1 MARLITLFAL
11 LIALPA
17 GAQSPDPSGKWLAER
32 PEAGEPKN
40 FELPEIDTVELDNG
54 LKITFIPFGLAPKA
68 TISARIRTGNIN
80 EGENTWLADIA
91 AELMSE
97 GAGERTGEEIAIA
110 AAEMGGDLEV
120 GVDPHV
126 TAFDMA
132 VLSGHAPDAIA
143 LMGDVI
149 QRPALPEDDME
160 RVKANFIRNLSV
172 ALSQPRGQAASAFL
186 GALYG
191 DHPYGRVFPT
201 EAQLRSYEIDD
212 VRAYY
217 EQNFGAERTH
227 IYVAGRFD
235 RDAAEAAI
243 RESFGD
249 WREGPAPLVA
259 PPDPRMGPE
268 VILVPRASAPQSTI
282 YLGLPVFGPEN
293 EDAIPLEVTNALL
306 GGSFSSRITQNI
318 REDKGY
324 TYSPT
329 SQILYNYQ
337 DGYWRF
343 RADVTTD
350 VTGAALKEVFKEIER
365 LGAKAPPKDEAAR
378 TRNYMAGIFVLKNAS
393 PWGLIDQIAFTDF
406 HDLPGDWLENYVP
419 RVLDVSAEDMR
430 QTAAQRLQLDNMI
443 LVVVGDLDA
452 IKPQLESLPRLSG
465 AAFDIRDETGATAEN
480 EQDAQ

>member
-217 EQNFGAERTH
+217 EQNFGAERTRLTQR
-227 IYVAGRFD
+227 VQD
-235 RDAAEAAI
+235 RDKVCCRSANIIYCIYDVRKLNTCVKNEGARSLCLKSKIGIWCLNCLAA
-243 RESFGD
+243 SND
-249 WREGPAPLVA
+249 C
-259 PPDPRMGPE
+259 
-268 VILVPRASAPQSTI
+268 ILSISYDV
-282 YLGLPVFGPEN
+282 L
-293 EDAIPLEVTNALL
+293 LL
-306 GGSFSSRITQNI
+306 GGFHVLL
-318 REDKGY
+318 
-324 TYSPT
+324 YS
-329 SQILYNYQ
+329 YC
-337 DGYWRF
+337 
-343 RADVTTD
+343 
-350 VTGAALKEVFKEIER
+350 
-365 LGAKAPPKDEAAR
+365 
-378 TRNYMAGIFVLKNAS
+378 
-393 PWGLIDQIAFTDF
+393 
-406 HDLPGDWLENYVP
+406 
-419 RVLDVSAEDMR
+419 
-430 QTAAQRLQLDNMI
+430 
-443 LVVVGDLDA
+443 
-452 IKPQLESLPRLSG
+452 
-465 AAFDIRDETGATAEN
+465 
-480 EQDAQ
+480 